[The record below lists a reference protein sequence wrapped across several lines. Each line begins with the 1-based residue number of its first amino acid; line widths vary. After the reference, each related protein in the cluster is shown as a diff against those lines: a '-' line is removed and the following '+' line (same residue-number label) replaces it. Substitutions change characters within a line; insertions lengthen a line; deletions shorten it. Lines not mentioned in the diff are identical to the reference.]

1 MVIIMLGAPASG
13 KGSVAEILSAEFN
26 IPAISSGDI
35 FRKNISEGTE
45 LGKKANEYMT
55 KGLLVPD
62 DVTVELIASRLLADD
77 VKDGLIL
84 DGFPRTVVQAEKL
97 DNMLKAQNKK
107 IDIVVNLETPEEEIL
122 ERIVNRRVCTNS
134 SCKTIYNTVLNPSK
148 VEGVCY
154 KCVSV
159 LMQRDDDPLEKAKN
173 RLAVYYKETAPVADY
188 YKGTGALYSTVL
200 SKSVNR
206 MKNEVAKDVIDY
218 LRNK

>member
-62 DVTVELIASRLLADD
+62 DVTVELIASRLLEDD

-84 DGFPRTVVQAEKL
+84 DGFPRTVLQAEKL
-97 DNMLKAQNKK
+97 DNMLKSLNKK
-107 IDIVVNLETPEEEIL
+107 IDIVVNLETSDEEIL
-122 ERIVNRRVCTNS
+122 ERIVNRRICTNS
-134 SCKTIYNTVLNPSK
+134 SCKAVYNTVLNPSK
-148 VEGVCY
+148 VEGVCD
-154 KCVSV
+154 KCGSE
-159 LMQRDDDPLEKAKN
+159 LKQRDDDTVEKAKN
-173 RLAVYYKETAPVADY
+173 RLAVYHKETAPVADY

-200 SKSVNR
+200 SKTVNR
-206 MKNEVAKDVIDY
+206 MKDEVAADVINY
-218 LRNK
+218 LKNK